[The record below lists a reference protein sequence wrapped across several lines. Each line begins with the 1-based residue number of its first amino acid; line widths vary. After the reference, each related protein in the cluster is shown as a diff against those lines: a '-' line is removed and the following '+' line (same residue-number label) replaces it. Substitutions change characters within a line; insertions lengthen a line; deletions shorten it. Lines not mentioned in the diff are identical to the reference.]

1 VYQVF
6 LEELGNLRIPKIVE
20 LMTIARRLRISYKAA
35 LVAKQAL
42 VKKGLLEQWTTT
54 FRDEHG
60 FFRRATYYR
69 LRF

>member
-1 VYQVF
+1 M
-6 LEELGNLRIPKIVE
+6 K
-20 LMTIARRLRISYKAA
+20 IARRLRISYKAA

-42 VKKGLLEQWTTT
+42 VKKGFLEQWTTT

-69 LRF
+69 VRL